1 MGTKAR
7 PKPKRLAEK
16 LRQVRLGLGLT
27 QMEMPE
33 RLGAEDVIKHT
44 RISEYETGLR
54 EPSLMILLSYA
65 RLAGVHMEAL
75 VDDELDLPDRL
86 PGTAQHETIKRQY
99 TPRRKG
105 KR

>member
-7 PKPKRLAEK
+7 PKPERLAEK
-16 LRQVRLGLGLT
+16 LRQIRLTLGLT
-27 QMEMPE
+27 QMEMPK
-33 RLGAEDVIKHT
+33 RLGAESVIRHA
-44 RISEYETGLR
+44 RISDYELGLR

-86 PGTAQHETIKRQY
+86 PGTTQHETIKRQY
-99 TPRRKG
+99 TPRRKA

>member
-7 PKPKRLAEK
+7 PKPERLAEK
-16 LRQVRLGLGLT
+16 LRQIRLALGLT

-33 RLGAEDVIKHT
+33 RLEAEGVIRHA
-44 RISEYETGLR
+44 RISDYEQGLR

-75 VDDELDLPDRL
+75 VDDDLDLPDKL
-86 PGTAQHETIKRQY
+86 PGTTQHETIKRQY
-99 TPRRKG
+99 SPHRKTRR
-105 KR
+105 